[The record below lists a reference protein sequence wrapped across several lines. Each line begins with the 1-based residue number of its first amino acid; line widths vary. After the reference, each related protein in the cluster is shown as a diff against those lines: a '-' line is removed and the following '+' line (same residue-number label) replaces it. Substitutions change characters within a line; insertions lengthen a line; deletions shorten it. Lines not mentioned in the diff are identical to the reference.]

1 MAVLTVVVN
10 TQKLCSS
17 FTWRNL
23 AKPRKTA
30 LALNFHTVFI
40 ANSENAFKF
49 SRYIQCCR
57 CVFQMFLKSSVAL
70 CVFKDVVNVFQ
81 VFSFFYPLG
90 NKHL

>member
-30 LALNFHTVFI
+30 LALNFHTV
-40 ANSENAFKF
+40 SLQKVKTRKF
-49 SRYIQCCR
+49 SRHIQCCR
-57 CVFQMFLKSSVAL
+57 CVFQMFLKSSVTL
-70 CVFKDVVNVFQ
+70 CVFKDVMNVFQ
-81 VFSFFYPLG
+81 VFSFFCPLG

>member
-40 ANSENAFKF
+40 ANSENA
-49 SRYIQCCR
+49 Y
-57 CVFQMFLKSSVAL
+57 
-70 CVFKDVVNVFQ
+70 VFKVHPV
-81 VFSFFYPLG
+81 L
-90 NKHL
+90 